1 MDKFITKDKVAEFVM
16 TLWDKGI
23 KVELDPA
30 CNQLVIRKDGKYVWL
45 PVYEE
50 ASYDELVASFTEESE
65 EE

>member
-1 MDKFITKDKVAEFVM
+1 M

-23 KVELDPA
+23 KVDLDPA
-30 CNQLVIRKDGKYVWL
+30 SNQLVIRKDGKYVWL

-65 EE
+65 EA

>member
-23 KVELDPA
+23 KVDLDPVS
-30 CNQLVIRKDGKYVWL
+30 NQLVIRKGGKYVWL